1 MAERI
6 INKLLISIFVL
17 SAIFV
22 ANINKASAATNAT
35 LVFDQSSVSTTVG
48 QTVNFIARINPGTNE
63 VGGVELYIDFDP
75 AVLHLESI
83 TRSGNFNTTLSG
95 PTINNT
101 AGTGLIDAGLL
112 TNPAT
117 YITTNADVATFVFTT
132 LSTASNSLISFTETS
147 NASAHGEYVVATRI
161 DSQITIASSGID
173 VTAPIISNLTIPST
187 ATTLVVPI
195 TTFNATDNVAVAGY
209 LLTESAT
216 TPSDGASGWSVNA
229 PSNYTFSS
237 DGIKTLY
244 AWAKDADGNVSES
257 LNASITVTLADTTSP
272 LVTTFNISSVIYET
286 LIIPIV
292 TFTATDII
300 GVTGYMVTESSFAP
314 SAGASEWSS
323 NAPINYTCSSA
334 GEKTLYAWAKD
345 VAGNVSASLNDNAI
359 IIIADTTAPI
369 VSEFDIPNTSFS
381 LTVPVNTLIAT
392 DLTDVAGYILTES
405 DQIPLSE
412 AVEWTIDVPSNY
424 TFSSAGEKTLYA
436 WAKDAEGNISDNL
449 SDNVT
454 IIINNITS
462 PMITNGIPVGK
473 LSSKTNSVN
482 LSVITNENAIC
493 KFSSN
498 SNTLYDNMSATFSTT
513 GETTHYHPING
524 VDDGKDYKYYVKCK
538 NSDSN
543 VNEGDYQISFSIE
556 KESSSDDKK
565 KPKRKI
571 SNSKTKLYKGET
583 LIQRGSGFSKKAD
596 VLLYFTKANGS
607 YYAPLKVRT
616 SSSGKFVIY
625 YRVNKPA
632 GKYSWYVV
640 DTKTGKKSKIRSYTI
655 K

>member
-345 VAGNVSASLNDNAI
+345 
-359 IIIADTTAPI
+359 
-369 VSEFDIPNTSFS
+369 
-381 LTVPVNTLIAT
+381 
-392 DLTDVAGYILTES
+392 
-405 DQIPLSE
+405 
-412 AVEWTIDVPSNY
+412 
-424 TFSSAGEKTLYA
+424 
-436 WAKDAEGNISDNL
+436 AEGNISDNL